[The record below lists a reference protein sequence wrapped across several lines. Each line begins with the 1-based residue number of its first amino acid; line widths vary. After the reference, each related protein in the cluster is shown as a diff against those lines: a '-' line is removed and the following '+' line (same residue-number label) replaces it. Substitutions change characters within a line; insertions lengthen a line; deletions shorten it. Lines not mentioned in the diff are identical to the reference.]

1 MGNRILYLIGLAVI
15 VAAGYFL
22 VTGQNKTEVNTN
34 SGNSEKETLSEESEA
49 PKTENPQ
56 ESAKVSTE
64 TEVKS
69 DIDVMVTVVKYDG
82 TKYDPQTVTIKK
94 GNSVTWVN
102 NSDKSFWPAS
112 AKHPTHE
119 LYPVKGGCISSAF
132 DACETLSPGLT
143 YTFAFTEVGEWKY
156 HDHINP
162 SAFGAVVVEE

>member
-1 MGNRILYLIGLAVI
+1 MRNRILYLIGLAVI

-102 NSDKSFWPAS
+102 NSDKSF
-112 AKHPTHE
+112 
-119 LYPVKGGCISSAF
+119 
-132 DACETLSPGLT
+132 
-143 YTFAFTEVGEWKY
+143 
-156 HDHINP
+156 
-162 SAFGAVVVEE
+162 